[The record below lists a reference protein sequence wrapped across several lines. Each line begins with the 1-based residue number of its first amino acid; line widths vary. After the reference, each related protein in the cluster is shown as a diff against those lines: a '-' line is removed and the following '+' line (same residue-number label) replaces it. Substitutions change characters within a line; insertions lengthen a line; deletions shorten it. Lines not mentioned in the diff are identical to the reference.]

1 MFLNAIVIVAR
12 EVMESAL
19 VACLLIALVCIR
31 ALPGRSVL
39 WGFGLGAVLATLYGS
54 SVDII
59 TPWLDYRGQEV
70 VIVTVHVLM
79 VGLILALLLNDTL
92 SPLRHDRC
100 ACWLITLL
108 LGLSLTLEI
117 SEIGIYVSAY
127 SDKPELLSSAV
138 LGSLIGAGIGVS
150 LAIIGFYTL
159 MRLPLDKSVRVIH
172 ALFAL
177 LIGGLLSQSV
187 QILSQVDIL
196 PGQAPAWDT
205 SSTLSETSIPG
216 QLLVA
221 VLRYEA
227 RPTWLQVLVYASGT
241 ALALWLWLFRRG
253 ASVSKQQ
260 RLE

>member
-12 EVMESAL
+12 EVIESAL
-19 VACLLIALVCIR
+19 VACLLIALVHIR
-31 ALPGRSVL
+31 GLPGRSVL

-54 SVDII
+54 SVHII

-70 VIVTVHVLM
+70 LIVTVHVLM
-79 VGLILALLLNDTL
+79 VGLILALLLKDTHG
-92 SPLRHDRC
+92 PLRHDRC

-127 SDKPELLSSAV
+127 SDKAELLTSAV

-150 LAIIGFYTL
+150 LAVLGFYTL
-159 MRLPLDKSVRVIH
+159 MRLRADTSARVIH

-177 LIGGLLSQSV
+177 LIGGLLSQCV

-196 PGQAPAWDT
+196 PGQAPVWDT
-205 SSTLSETSIPG
+205 SSNLSETSIPG

-221 VLRYEA
+221 VFRYEA
-227 RPTWLQVLVYASGT
+227 RPTWLQVLLYAGGA
-241 ALALWLWLFRRG
+241 ALAVWLWLLRPG
-253 ASVSKQQ
+253 ASVSKQR